1 MSINLNKAS
10 QFLDEAGTFPATITS
25 AKMDWT
31 KNGVECVVLVFCTDD
46 EREINAS
53 YTEKMYWKL
62 KRVAMAAGI
71 PEANFE
77 EFEPELLTGKKVII
91 KTVKT
96 QKEDKE
102 FTNVSEV
109 FAFHQ
114 AATPIKHG
122 DEVPF

>member
-10 QFLDEAGTFPATITS
+10 QFLDEAGTFPATITN

-62 KRVAMAAGI
+62 KRVAQAAGI

-102 FTNVSEV
+102 FTNVGEV
-109 FAFHQ
+109 YAAQ
-114 AATPIKHG
+114 ANTKRS

>member
-10 QFLDEAGTFPATITS
+10 QFLDEAGTFPATITN

-46 EREINAS
+46 EREINAT

-62 KRVAMAAGI
+62 KRVAQAAGI

-91 KTVKT
+91 KTVKI

-102 FTNVSEV
+102 FTNVGEV
-109 FAFHQ
+109 YAAQ
-114 AATPIKHG
+114 ANTKRS

>member
-62 KRVAMAAGI
+62 KRVAQAAGI

-102 FTNVSEV
+102 FTNVGEV
-109 FAFHQ
+109 YAAQ
-114 AATPIKHG
+114 ANTKRS

>member
-10 QFLDEAGTFPATITS
+10 QFLDEAGTFPATITN

-102 FTNVSEV
+102 FTNVGEV
-109 FAFHQ
+109 YAAQ
-114 AATPIKHG
+114 ANTKRSN
-122 DEVPF
+122 EVPF

>member
-1 MSINLNKAS
+1 MSINLNQAS
-10 QFLDEAGTFPATITS
+10 QFLDEAGTFPATITN

-31 KNGVECVVLVFCTDD
+31 KNGVECVVLVFRTDD

-62 KRVAMAAGI
+62 KRVAQAAGI

-102 FTNVSEV
+102 FTNVGEV
-109 FAFHQ
+109 YAAQ
-114 AATPIKHG
+114 ANTKRS